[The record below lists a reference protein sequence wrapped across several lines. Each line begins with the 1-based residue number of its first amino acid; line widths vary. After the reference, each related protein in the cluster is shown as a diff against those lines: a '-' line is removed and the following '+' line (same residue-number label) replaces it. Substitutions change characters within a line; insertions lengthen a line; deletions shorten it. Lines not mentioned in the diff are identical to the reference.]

1 MAALLFSV
9 GSGCRIGCIRRL
21 TALSLLQAANDGE
34 VAHAAASVS
43 QGDTAY
49 ADAQHTE
56 DSSETGQAETCPIGT
71 ILCPDTNTCRDNC
84 HTESPKS
91 DENDSGTLSSNFAV
105 DIHTIPAVE
114 KPKGTAAQYG
124 HMAEHLNEEAT
135 AIKGSLTGASE
146 AISATSAV
154 AGENS
159 HAAEEKS
166 MELMKTNVEMDMQIA
181 AKDAAIFA
189 DANKHHQDTVHL
201 LKEARKNVAFQET
214 VVEKAKKALENE
226 EKKLKDLKAKA
237 DDARQVEESAKI
249 SAEQAGDHYVDA
261 KTKAITADKELNE
274 EQLKVQRQEE
284 LKKAVEKTTQEEL
297 KHFAEEDASKAAAAE
312 AHQHGL
318 DAGKKADVPPKVEE
332 HKEEHKEHK
341 EEHKK
346 PECKNCDTLSPEEQ
360 AQNPQASCADCD
372 GWAAEGQCHQAEF
385 KEFMHKNCAK
395 SCGVGACKASDIPAA
410 AKPATT
416 AAAEPAKTAAAEPA
430 KKAADAKGEVHKL

>member
-1 MAALLFSV
+1 
-9 GSGCRIGCIRRL
+9 
-21 TALSLLQAANDGE
+21 
-34 VAHAAASVS
+34 
-43 QGDTAY
+43 
-49 ADAQHTE
+49 
-56 DSSETGQAETCPIGT
+56 
-71 ILCPDTNTCRDNC
+71 
-84 HTESPKS
+84 
-91 DENDSGTLSSNFAV
+91 
-105 DIHTIPAVE
+105 
-114 KPKGTAAQYG
+114 
-124 HMAEHLNEEAT
+124 MAEHLNEEAT

-237 DDARQVEESAKI
+237 GDARQVEESAKI

-261 KTKAITADKELNE
+261 KTKAITADKELNG

-332 HKEEHKEHK
+332 HKED
-341 EEHKK
+341 HKK

-395 SCGVGACKASDIPAA
+395 SCGVGACKASDIPTA
-410 AKPATT
+410 AKPAT
-416 AAAEPAKTAAAEPA
+416 TAAAEPA